1 MQVVHPSIRIDVYST
16 VSKDP
21 ALRRSLAGDIRNA
34 CVTVGFFYVKN
45 HGIPEEVI
53 NKAVSASERFF
64 SLPIEAKMKLD
75 IHASPNFKGYTALL
89 GENVNLNNKGD
100 LHEAFDVGWETE
112 EGPTRSDGAMV
123 GRNVW
128 PDNLPGFRED
138 VLAYYDAA
146 VRLGLLL
153 FPLFALALD
162 LPEDFFTDKVTKQAA
177 IVRLLHY
184 PPQPMQPMEG
194 VEGIGAHTDYE
205 CFTVL
210 WQQDD
215 TPALQVMNTDGKW
228 IDATPIPGT
237 LVLNLGDQLAR
248 WTNDVF
254 KSTVH
259 RAINRTGKRR
269 YSIPLFFGTDYNV
282 VLEPLP
288 GCVSPDNPAKY
299 EVVTA
304 GEYVKSRLEATYAH
318 SRM

>member
-1 MQVVHPSIRIDVYST
+1 MTSTAFEEIPIIDLANATSG
-16 VSKDP
+16 DP
-21 ALRRSLAGDIRNA
+21 ALRCSLAADIRNA

-53 NKAVSASERFF
+53 SKVASAAERFF
-64 SLPIEAKMKLD
+64 SLPIETKMKLD
-75 IHASPNFKGYTALL
+75 IHASSNFKGYTALL
-89 GENVNLNNKGD
+89 AENANLNNKGD
-100 LHEAFDVGWETE
+100 LHEAFDFGWESDETAYS
-112 EGPTRSDGAMV
+112 SDGAMV

-128 PDNLPGFRED
+128 PNDLPGFRED
-138 VLAYYDAA
+138 LLAYYDAA

-153 FPLFALALD
+153 FPLFALALG
-162 LPEDFFTDKVTKQAA
+162 LPEDFFADKGA
-177 IVRLLHY
+177 IARLLHY
-184 PPQPMQPMEG
+184 PPQPPQPMEG

-205 CFTVL
+205 CFTIL

-215 TPALQVMNTDGKW
+215 TPALQVMNTDGRW
-228 IDATPIPGT
+228 IDAPPIPGT

-259 RAINRTGKRR
+259 RAINGTGSRR
-269 YSIPLFFGTDYNV
+269 YSVPLFFGTDYNV
-282 VLEPLP
+282 RLEPIP
-288 GCVSPDNPAKY
+288 GCVSPENPAKY

-304 GEYVKSRLEATYAH
+304 GEYVKSRLEATYAQ